1 MIGVVL
7 FEVFR
12 ETAASAGGNAMYNEA
27 ALWVLSCLALIH
39 GFPGIDVTLFFCR
52 ITPAQMRNE
61 SGAGYGKIE
70 KKWSFS

>member
-52 ITPAQMRNE
+52 ITPAQMRNVA
-61 SGAGYGKIE
+61 GAGYGKNE